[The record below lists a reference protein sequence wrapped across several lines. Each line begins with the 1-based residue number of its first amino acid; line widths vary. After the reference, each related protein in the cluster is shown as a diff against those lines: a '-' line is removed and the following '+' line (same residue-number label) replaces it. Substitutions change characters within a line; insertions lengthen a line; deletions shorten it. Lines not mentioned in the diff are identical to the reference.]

1 MLLSSL
7 FLFGCQTTNSVPQLQ
22 NFLPNTQAN
31 SVRVDDFVVTAK
43 WCSIA
48 PDRTAE
54 CEFEMTSLYQD
65 KKAGIAYP
73 TIQDQTGKEYRMQ
86 TKDGSVGGKV
96 MVAGQPYTEYF
107 VAQNLPTYSTQVRSI
122 VGTFVIWDLRGIRIG
137 SKPVTFSNIPVR
149 PSSSPVAAASDTVVE
164 KPQTAP
170 SSSPSSKGSL
180 VDSYWHGVIVPV
192 VNVEDNDIIRLWRHG
207 AYMHFRADGIAGYNW
222 SEPKNYD
229 YNKVNVWRQ
238 DGNTFTL
245 TMSGAVYTFELRDD
259 QAPLVAYLQPGGAFK
274 MTMKRQ

>member
-1 MLLSSL
+1 MARRKRN
-7 FLFGCQTTNSVPQLQ
+7 Q
-22 NFLPNTQAN
+22 
-31 SVRVDDFVVTAK
+31 
-43 WCSIA
+43 
-48 PDRTAE
+48 
-54 CEFEMTSLYQD
+54 
-65 KKAGIAYP
+65 KKADETLVDIVEVRDSAQSFVDNNQQLIFGALVALVLAIGGVFAYNNFYMKP
-73 TIQDQTGKEYRMQ
+73 RQVEAEEQMFRAQEQFEQDSFALALTNP
-86 TKDGSVGGKV
+86 GGGY
-96 MVAGQPYTEYF
+96 MGF
-107 VAQNLPTYSTQVRSI
+107 LDI
-122 VGTFVIWDLRGIRIG
+122 
-137 SKPVTFSNIPVR
+137 
-149 PSSSPVAAASDTVVE
+149 
-164 KPQTAP
+164 
-170 SSSPSSKGSL
+170 